1 MWQDILNIVISNGIF
16 ATLFVC
22 LLAYLLKDSAKR
34 EDKYTQTINSLNKSV
49 NEIRQANEKVDE
61 IKEDVGEIK
70 DSSKESKK
78 NISLVAN
85 ATKEIQGKLEQ
96 TSSSISS
103 INENLKTHSKLIKK
117 VSRDVKGVKNDVK
130 EIKKVVFPKEELWKI
145 NLKAMAF
152 GLVYQAQLLFWWMQL
167 EEPVGSF
174 QTANWSII

>member
-78 NISLVAN
+78 IFLWLQTQQRKSKGNLNKQAPQFRQL
-85 ATKEIQGKLEQ
+85 TK
-96 TSSSISS
+96 T
-103 INENLKTHSKLIKK
+103 
-117 VSRDVKGVKNDVK
+117 
-130 EIKKVVFPKEELWKI
+130 
-145 NLKAMAF
+145 
-152 GLVYQAQLLFWWMQL
+152 
-167 EEPVGSF
+167 
-174 QTANWSII
+174 